1 MIPNTPQTYPLVG
14 IRATRRPGVRWLV
27 GRPEASMAD
36 DRAMLAEREV
46 GRIHTF
52 FPILQKLGNRW
63 ATRRPF
69 DGHTIALNLHLTTL
83 TLAFV
88 RELSLGGGTFVLSP
102 SNPRTTDAA
111 AVDLL
116 RELGCAVYTGG
127 DGEDRFVQLASH
139 APTLVVDGGFE
150 LFRALLD
157 RKKDA
162 LRSVKA
168 GVEVSRTGILRLRER
183 LPELPFPVVN
193 INDGR
198 LKDQVE
204 NRHGV
209 GESIWQAVA
218 ATTGMHLAGRRCLVV
233 GYGPVGRGIATY
245 ARAAGLAVEV
255 AEADPVRRLFA
266 HYDGYP
272 TPTLEEGLSRCA
284 VLVTATG
291 RPQAVSLEALRQARD
306 GIVLVNAGHGGT
318 EIDVDAIRKSAV
330 RSDHVADQVARYQ
343 LDTGRSVTVLGD
355 GHPFNIVTSSG
366 SVEPVLLHFA
376 VLGLTLE
383 WLAARQP
390 PRGEVLVPDEVES
403 EAAAFALD
411 ALRASGG

>member
-1 MIPNTPQTYPLVG
+1 
-14 IRATRRPGVRWLV
+14 
-27 GRPEASMAD
+27 MAA
-36 DRAMLAEREV
+36 DRAMQSEQEV

-63 ATRRPF
+63 ATRRPW
-69 DGHTIALNLHLTTL
+69 DGQTIGLNLHLTTL

-88 RELSLGGGTFVLSP
+88 RELSLGGGTFVLTP
-102 SNPRTTDAA
+102 SNTRTTDAG

-116 RELGCAVYTGG
+116 RDLGASVYTGG
-127 DGEDRFVQLASH
+127 DGEDRHLQLLDHRPS
-139 APTLVVDGGFE
+139 LIVDGGFD
-150 LFRALLD
+150 LVRALLD
-157 RKKDA
+157 RRKEA
-162 LRSVKA
+162 LPAVRA
-168 GVEVSRTGILRLRER
+168 AVEVSRTGILKLRQRIAEV
-183 LPELPFPVVN
+183 PFPVVN

-218 ATTGMHLAGRRCLVV
+218 STTGMHLAGRRCLVV
-233 GYGPVGRGIATY
+233 GYGPVGRGLATY

-272 TPTLEEGLSRCA
+272 TPPLDEGIARA
-284 VLVTATG
+284 AIVVTATG
-291 RPQAVSLEALRQARD
+291 RPQAVTLDALRTARD
-306 GIVLVNAGHGGT
+306 GVVLVNAGHGGT
-318 EIDVDAIRKSAV
+318 EIDIDGIRKAAT
-330 RSDHVADQVARYQ
+330 RSDHVADTIARYQ
-343 LDTGRSVTVLGD
+343 LDNGRSVTVLGD
-355 GHPFNIVTSSG
+355 GHPLNIVTSSG
-366 SVEPVLLHFA
+366 SPEPVLLHFA

-383 WLAARQP
+383 WLARHRP
-390 PRGEVLVPDEVES
+390 GPGEVLVPDEIEN